1 MRGDHRVGDRDESL
15 RQPAREKLKKKTAWS
30 VSVIGSRWLSLLGCC

>member
-1 MRGDHRVGDRDESL
+1 MLGDHRVGARDESL
-15 RQPAREKLKKKTAWS
+15 RQPAREKLKNRPPS